1 MTGKFWMG
9 AVAAVLAAGAAQAAG
24 AQEVSAAPPIDSS
37 ITMFYYDD
45 LAAPEAFYGGL
56 LGLEKTFEEDW
67 AKIYKVTETSSVGL
81 IRPGEGAYHTTRDKN
96 AVMLS
101 IVTSDVEGW
110 YRRLKA
116 AKVKFLKDIENP
128 DVPIRAFLVED
139 PGGYTVEFFQWQD
152 AE

>member
-1 MTGKFWMG
+1 MT
-9 AVAAVLAAGAAQAAG
+9 AVAVALAAGGAQAAG
-24 AQEVSAAPPIDSS
+24 AGDETAAPPIDSS

-67 AKIYKVTETSSVGL
+67 VKIYKVTETASVGL
-81 IRPGEGAYHTTRDKN
+81 VRPGGEGAYHTTQAKN

-101 IVTSDVEGW
+101 IVTSDVEAW

-116 AKVKFLKDIENP
+116 AEVKFIKDIENP

-152 AE
+152 EE